1 MWLKSDKHYLRFD
14 EKSNTYDSLEKLLFF
29 LNNIENDL
37 NFWKWAIIA
46 LHSSVYG
53 AMILSLLGS
62 HPDRV
67 SKFPIKKRKM
77 HSVDETGKPII
88 LETEDTRLISFP
100 EAFRRIQNEKFM
112 RMYVKSVFFKTETRH
127 KESMEW
133 LNDRFRNQF
142 IHFVPVGWSIEI
154 KGLTNLFRDC
164 LEIIEFCLFQSGNVL
179 LEEDERKLFEKVV
192 ENIKNHEE
200 LK

>member
-1 MWLKSDKHYLRFD
+1 
-14 EKSNTYDSLEKLLFF
+14 
-29 LNNIENDL
+29 
-37 NFWKWAIIA
+37 
-46 LHSSVYG
+46 
-53 AMILSLLGS
+53 
-62 HPDRV
+62 
-67 SKFPIKKRKM
+67 
-77 HSVDETGKPII
+77 
-88 LETEDTRLISFP
+88 
-100 EAFRRIQNEKFM
+100 
-112 RMYVKSVFFKTETRH
+112 
-127 KESMEW
+127 MEW